1 MPIIVHR
8 YDGDNKLV
16 GYDLED
22 KGRRRAL
29 KTYITRAAN
38 LECDTDAK
46 RQARILK
53 LKFILLK
60 THQAAKA
67 AGKLGDDR
75 VIAIKAHTIKKLDA
89 LGVSLTPADLELVP
103 EDLLAGVGAEVSRAL
118 GDKVKRD
125 ITSYDDNRTSSLRVP
140 DSIPKPAKDSLA
152 HASSIIAMVASR
164 RVDIIE
170 HAARRVQL
178 FWMLCVAYYKSG
190 YLVNGIK
197 GAELQHG
204 KATPGYGNAA
214 CHSSLLS
221 NITDNSDSGKSMIAD
236 LHLNDELNSTVDL
249 PSAVNKVDSNM
260 ESEGKVTE
268 TMRYQANGILN
279 RVSTGDICP
288 LLAMS
293 LFFKAMNDYFDYAH
307 TDFALKAD
315 REAPTDAK
323 HLILEYQRAGTL
335 NWAAQFKASGKWSLS
350 IATMMLWLKP
360 KEIPG
365 SGSYKTSAVRLFH
378 EPAYR
383 EQCLDDLRAEILA
396 GRAVHS

>member
-29 KTYITRAAN
+29 KTYITRMAN
-38 LECDTDAK
+38 IDCDTAAK
-46 RQARILK
+46 RQAKIIK

-60 THQAAKA
+60 THQAAKTV
-67 AGKLGDDR
+67 GKLGDDN
-75 VIAIKAHTIKKLDA
+75 VTAIKAHVIKKLGT
-89 LGVSLTPADLELVP
+89 LGVVLAPADLNIVP
-103 EDLLAGVGAEVSRAL
+103 ETLLIGVKPEVSRAL

-125 ITSYDDNRTSSLRVP
+125 ITSYDENRTSALCVP
-140 DSIPKPAKDSLA
+140 DHIPKPAKDSLD

-164 RVDIIE
+164 QAGIIE
-170 HAARRVQL
+170 HAARRTEL
-178 FWMLCVAYYKSG
+178 FWLLCVAYYKSG
-190 YLVNGIK
+190 YVVNGNQ
-197 GAELQHG
+197 GALVQHG

-214 CHSSLLS
+214 CHSSLIS
-221 NITDNSDSGKSMIAD
+221 NVTDNSGRGRSLITGTPLDAEI
-236 LHLNDELNSTVDL
+236 NSTVEL
-249 PSAVNKVDSNM
+249 PIAVNKVDSNM
-260 ESEGKVTE
+260 ESEGKVAD

-279 RVSTGDICP
+279 RVSAGEICP

-293 LFFKAMNDYFDYAH
+293 LYFKAMNDYFESAP

-323 HLILEYQRAGTL
+323 HLILEYQKAGTL
-335 NWAAQFKASGKWSLS
+335 SWAAKLKVSGTWSLS

-360 KEIPG
+360 KERQG
-365 SGSYKTSAVRLFH
+365 SDSYKSAAVRLFH

-383 EQCLDDLRAEILA
+383 EECLEALKSEILVA
-396 GRAVHS
+396 PVA